1 MCVNRKT
8 GKIISPIIGE
18 NGRTYLSLTHKK
30 KRYKKQLSRWI
41 ALAFI
46 PLPYGDD
53 PNIFHS
59 DHIDGDITNNNLY
72 NIQWLTPEENLYKEL
87 YVENKI
93 FKGEKNKSS
102 ILTEKIVRN
111 ILDDILSGMDDGEI
125 SKKYNIKR
133 SHANNIRLGKIWKHI
148 SDEYDLSK
156 FNKLKRTTV
165 RYDDNLKQEIIN
177 LLKTTNLSYGKI
189 ANELNI
195 ENNNKILCL
204 IYNINKK
211 YECRRFND

>member
-1 MCVNRKT
+1 
-8 GKIISPIIGE
+8 
-18 NGRTYLSLTHKK
+18 
-30 KRYKKQLSRWI
+30 
-41 ALAFI
+41 
-46 PLPYGDD
+46 
-53 PNIFHS
+53 
-59 DHIDGDITNNNLY
+59 
-72 NIQWLTPEENLYKEL
+72 
-87 YVENKI
+87 
-93 FKGEKNKSS
+93 
-102 ILTEKIVRN
+102 
-111 ILDDILSGMDDGEI
+111 MDDGEI

-195 ENNNKILCL
+195 EKNNKILCL